1 VKHLKTGSAFYA
13 PSASVVEM
21 VASIVKDKKRILP
34 CAALLNG
41 EYGVNGTYV
50 GVPCK
55 LGRNGLEAIIDL
67 PLSPVEREALNI
79 SINDVRANVDKLAT
93 ALA

>member
-1 VKHLKTGSAFYA
+1 
-13 PSASVVEM
+13 
-21 VASIVKDKKRILP
+21 
-34 CAALLNG
+34 LLNG

-67 PLSPVEREALNI
+67 PLSSSEREALNI
-79 SINDVRANVDKLAT
+79 SIDDVRANVDKLVS